1 MTQINLSGDSG
12 CCSDE
17 CCSSDAS
24 PKLELK
30 EKIKEIYGK
39 IALSGNSE
47 SCCMPEC
54 CTDSSPRQALLSVG
68 YDKDELESIP
78 ESSILGVGCGAP
90 LNFANIKE
98 GETVVDL
105 GSGAGIDA
113 FLASKSVKDDGK
125 VIGIDFTDDML
136 TKAKSAAREHGFK
149 NVEFRKG
156 DIENSIPVE
165 DDSVDA
171 VISNCVINLTTD
183 KVKAFK
189 EVYRILRKNGK
200 GRIAISDLVTSKE
213 VQAGSVNAEN
223 WCSCIDGALT
233 IENYIN
239 SIKQAGFKDVKVLNE
254 QLYME
259 DDKTE
264 RKITSV
270 VIGAVTG
277 P

>member
-1 MTQINLSGDSG
+1 MTQ
-12 CCSDE
+12 E
-17 CCSSDAS
+17 
-24 PKLELK
+24 
-30 EKIKEIYGK
+30 IKEQIKERYGK

-47 SCCMPEC
+47 NCCFPEC
-54 CTDSSPRQALLSVG
+54 CGSDSSPKQALLSIG
-68 YDKDELESIP
+68 YDKNELESIP

-90 LNFANIKE
+90 LNFANLRE

-113 FLASKSVKDDGK
+113 FLASKSVRDGGK

-136 TKAKSAAREHGFK
+136 KKSTSATEEHGFN

-165 DDSVDA
+165 DHSVDA

-183 KVKAFK
+183 KVRAFK
-189 EVYRILRKNGK
+189 EVYRILKKNGK

-213 VQAGSVNAEN
+213 VNAESVNADS

-233 IENYIN
+233 REHYIN
-239 SIKQAGFKDVKVLNE
+239 SIKEAGFQDVKVLNE
-254 QLYME
+254 QLYM
-259 DDKTE
+259 DDDETG

-270 VIGAVTG
+270 VTGAVTA
-277 P
+277 